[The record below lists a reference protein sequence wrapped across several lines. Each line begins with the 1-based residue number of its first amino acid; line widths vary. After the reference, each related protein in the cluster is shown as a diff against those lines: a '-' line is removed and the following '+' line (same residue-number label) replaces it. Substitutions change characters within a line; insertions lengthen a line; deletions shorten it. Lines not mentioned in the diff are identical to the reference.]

1 MNEYL
6 SDETISDPTEV
17 VESDNETVQ
26 YAEPVRERSKLAN
39 LHRLKAKK
47 RAIQTLRKN
56 QSKPE
61 IEIVNSS
68 CMAKNKN

>member
-6 SDETISDPTEV
+6 SDETIGVPVDV

-26 YAEPVRERSKLAN
+26 YVEPLREGSKLAN

-47 RAIQTLRKN
+47 RAIQTLR
-56 QSKPE
+56 
-61 IEIVNSS
+61 
-68 CMAKNKN
+68 